1 MNNPEATLALRP
13 GKLSKLISLN
23 YLVRILSG
31 SSRPSKLLVCIPPLP
46 CIPHVFLCR
55 IDTNGDGNLSV
66 AELFEMFV
74 SLGYSVTLDKVSE
87 VLRLVDADGNGNLS
101 FKEFVA
107 LIILL
112 NNEVQQENQHQDDN
126 VDLRFID
133 IFNSVDTDRSGS
145 ISTSELGNL
154 FSSEGYVTTEEQM
167 QGLIA
172 MVDTNNDGELNYEEF
187 SRLMLMYL
195 ESLEQQ
201 A

>member
-1 MNNPEATLALRP
+1 
-13 GKLSKLISLN
+13 
-23 YLVRILSG
+23 
-31 SSRPSKLLVCIPPLP
+31 
-46 CIPHVFLCR
+46 
-55 IDTNGDGNLSV
+55 
-66 AELFEMFV
+66 MFV